1 MSIRPRRT
9 RRDGRH
15 PRLALMAMAIAA
27 VTGVAACSGEADGLQ
42 ADAALPTEIPP
53 GTTLVVADQQNRLTV
68 ALEASGELDK
78 LPFDVEFGAFQ
89 GAPSV
94 LEAFRADAIDVG
106 YAGDIMEVQALTAGD
121 DVTVIGAGA
130 TDNSVALALAP
141 GVEATGLAD
150 LRGKKLGYA
159 EGTTQQIFLLNLLAA
174 AGLTTEDVELVH
186 MSLPDFPDALR
197 SGVIDAAP
205 LSQPVRSRYLKTPGA
220 SQLPEDLTEEFGSGH
235 LYVYSSETA
244 LSDPATAAAAAEFVA
259 AVVRS
264 YQWINE
270 NPQEWIRSYVIES
283 EGLTAE
289 DGDAILASQGEFTF
303 PTFDEVE
310 QVIGSI
316 AAGLD
321 SVGGLP
327 RPVDASEGVDRRFD
341 PVIADAVA
349 AVGASRTRD

>member
-1 MSIRPRRT
+1 MSPRPSPRPRR
-9 RRDGRH
+9 
-15 PRLALMAMAIAA
+15 RLALVAMAMAA
-27 VTGVAACSGEADGLQ
+27 VTAVSACSGDADGIA
-42 ADAALPTEIPP
+42 ADAPLPTEIPE

-78 LPFDVEFGAFQ
+78 LPFEVEFGAFQ

-94 LEAFRADAIDVG
+94 LEAFRADAIDIG
-106 YAGDIMEVQALTAGD
+106 YAGDIMEVQALAAGD
-121 DVTVIGAGA
+121 DVKVIGAGA

-141 GVEATGLAD
+141 GVEVTELPQLKG
-150 LRGKKLGYA
+150 RKLGYA
-159 EGTTQQIFLLNLLAA
+159 EGTTQQIFLLNLLEA
-174 AGLTTEDVELVH
+174 AGLGTEDVELVH

-205 LSQPVRSRYLKTPGA
+205 LSQPVRSRYLKTPGS
-220 SQLPEDLTEEFGSGH
+220 SQVPEELTEDFGSGH

-270 NPQEWIRSYVIES
+270 NPQEWVRSYVVES
-283 EGLTAE
+283 EGLTEE

-310 QVIGSI
+310 QVIASI

-327 RPVDASEGVDRRFD
+327 RPVEASEGVDRRFD
-341 PVIADAVA
+341 PVVAEAVTS
-349 AVGASRTRD
+349 VGASRTRS